1 MITSSGRGS
10 SEKYFGPR
18 ANVESKHSSSI
29 RKEQEQEE
37 KEKKSTLDQW
47 ALLVSSSSI
56 NDFNFLRSTMAT
68 INAQLRFLFQR
79 GLPSFYDVQRF
90 LESPRKSFPR
100 SMHTVYSHGDQ
111 HNSEQRLPV
120 TLSFLI
126 RTIST
131 FSVSSVPDIYDHQT
145 CVYGH
150 HLRLASRTFAE
161 NDIQIIWIA
170 VRSSESV
177 KVIKREQPDSI
188 SHLLHA

>member
-1 MITSSGRGS
+1 MITSSGRDS

-18 ANVESKHSSSI
+18 ANIESKHSSSI

-100 SMHTVYSHGDQ
+100 SMV
-111 HNSEQRLPV
+111 NSRNEIV
-120 TLSFLI
+120 GSKIFWI
-126 RTIST
+126 FVFFFFAFAKVE
-131 FSVSSVPDIYDHQT
+131 FS
-145 CVYGH
+145 
-150 HLRLASRTFAE
+150 
-161 NDIQIIWIA
+161 
-170 VRSSESV
+170 
-177 KVIKREQPDSI
+177 REEM
-188 SHLLHA
+188 

>member
-1 MITSSGRGS
+1 MITSSGRDS

-29 RKEQEQEE
+29 RKEQKQEG

-68 INAQLRFLFQR
+68 INARLRFLFQR

-100 SMHTVYSHGDQ
+100 SMI
-111 HNSEQRLPV
+111 NSRNEIVGFKEFFGFL
-120 TLSFLI
+120 LFSF
-126 RTIST
+126 S
-131 FSVSSVPDIYDHQT
+131 FYF
-145 CVYGH
+145 
-150 HLRLASRTFAE
+150 FAF
-161 NDIQIIWIA
+161 A
-170 VRSSESV
+170 
-177 KVIKREQPDSI
+177 KVEFPREEM
-188 SHLLHA
+188 